1 MNWNWIGCQ
10 YTVYNA
16 IKKLTRPGPGQ
27 LIEIPPRK
35 MTKEEYKFE
44 FVEKRE
50 ILSYL
55 YYTLRQ
61 WDWLDCKPIGYQ
73 FCFTCLS
80 LCLSLNSTR
89 IGYLF
94 FCLWPTTYFSY
105 YLKERKDF
113 RHEKNLYSFSFRVVY
128 FKSEWREVKIS
139 TICSS
144 VCGGGV
150 MNKK

>member
-1 MNWNWIGCQ
+1 MPPIIINRDKKVNWNWIGCQ

-35 MTKEEYKFE
+35 MTKEKYKFGLCAVE

-61 WDWLDCKPIGYQ
+61 
-73 FCFTCLS
+73 
-80 LCLSLNSTR
+80 
-89 IGYLF
+89 
-94 FCLWPTTYFSY
+94 
-105 YLKERKDF
+105 
-113 RHEKNLYSFSFRVVY
+113 
-128 FKSEWREVKIS
+128 
-139 TICSS
+139 
-144 VCGGGV
+144 
-150 MNKK
+150 